1 MPCKLILVPLS
12 GHHNSAYT
20 RSLELAALEAAFRV
34 GQAWRA
40 RVRVLLIDAPRTDDY
55 KPLAPWM
62 PAHGL
67 EKVLGILVEADRR
80 RRRDALQAFE
90 AMVEQFSARLAPA
103 DAASGFAVELV
114 EASGNVPE
122 LLAAQGKLA
131 DLIVV
136 AYPTPDGPSSTP
148 LKLEV
153 ALRETGRPVLVA
165 SVTPF
170 ETVAEHVAVAWNGS
184 REAARAV
191 AMSLDLL
198 RTAKRV
204 SIVSVHEGSIIEP
217 SAEQLADYLAVHGIE
232 SSPVILQETKRNTGA
247 RLLAECE
254 RTGADLLLMG
264 AYTRSRT
271 RQLIFGGATSHVL
284 KEATIPVIM
293 VE

>member
-20 RSLELAALEAAFRV
+20 KSLELAALQAAFRL
-34 GQAWRA
+34 GQAWRV
-40 RVRVLLIDAPRTDDY
+40 RVRVLLIDAPSTDDY

-90 AMVEQFSARLAPA
+90 AMVEQFSAQLAPE
-103 DAASGFAVELV
+103 DAAAGFAVELV
-114 EASGNVPE
+114 EVSGNVPE

-136 AYPTPDGPSSTP
+136 AYPPPGRSSSTP

-165 SVTPF
+165 PVTPF
-170 ETVAEHVAVAWNGS
+170 KTVAEHVAVAWNGS

-198 RTAKRV
+198 RSSNRV
-204 SIVSVHEGSIIEP
+204 SIVSVQEGGTIEP
-217 SAEQLADYLAVHGIE
+217 SAQQLAEYLAVHSIE
-232 SSPVILQETKRNTGA
+232 ASPIVLEESERNAGA

-284 KEATIPVIM
+284 KEATIPVVM